1 MSRNKSK
8 KNNSANETVAKNNV
22 SKKEYNMKSDFV
34 NLAIIIFL
42 FTSFLVGLYY
52 YDLQSNILAETTEQI
67 IGLL

>member
-34 NLAIIIFL
+34 NLAIIILL
-42 FTSFLVGLYY
+42 FTSFLIGLYY

-67 IGLL
+67 LGLL